1 MIDSSTSDDRT
12 MRGDS
17 RSAADEREE
26 VLERYSGSGENRNP
40 SRVLK
45 IEEIVEW
52 DMQFG
57 VVIGPAGF
65 DHRLRCP
72 YCGKRL
78 LLLSSEGARDRTGMR
93 IVYRCENCAAHH
105 ISTFQPPGQKLELAE
120 AEYGERLIVET
131 PTPVPNTPAEVLPE
145 RPSRQNTRNQG
156 QQQRSEG
163 TPARNQRGQ
172 QQRRNSGSANTP
184 ARSQGASGTE
194 RPERPERNNESR
206 NRSRNNAQGGRNS
219 GRGALLDV
227 SGREAG
233 EQEPRGRKSPS
244 SLTMSAHVRDDDA
257 SKPVISPD
265 VQIMSEQLQEQEDR
279 SQAQHRPYRRR
290 RRPFRPSGGHNN
302 T

>member
-1 MIDSSTSDDRT
+1 MIDSSFLDDREIH
-12 MRGDS
+12 GDS
-17 RSAADEREE
+17 HSAADEREE

-40 SRVLK
+40 SRILK

-105 ISTFQPPGQKLELAE
+105 VSTFQPPGQKLELAE
-120 AEYGERLIVET
+120 AEYGERVIVET
-131 PTPVPNTPAEVLPE
+131 PTPIPNTPAEPTTE
-145 RPSRQNTRNQG
+145 RSQRQNSRSQN
-156 QQQRSEG
+156 QQQRSES
-163 TPARNQRGQ
+163 ASSRNQRGQ
-172 QQRRNSGSANTP
+172 QRRNNSAAN
-184 ARSQGASGTE
+184 ASSRSQGAQSSE
-194 RPERPERNNESR
+194 RSERTDRGPETR
-206 NRSRNNAQGGRNS
+206 NRSRNNQGGRNN
-219 GRGALLDV
+219 GRGTLPDTTT
-227 SGREAG
+227 REAS

-257 SKPVISPD
+257 SKPAISTD

-290 RRPFRPSGGHNN
+290 RRPFRPSGSHNN
-302 T
+302 S